1 MKDFVMNFKEDP
13 KRAELQA
20 IRVLSLGDIAILPTD
35 TVYGLH
41 ALATFQVTSSR
52 LARLKGYEAGQR
64 SFILLARDLDEVGA
78 WAELS
83 DDERALIEQYSP
95 GAVTWICRARSV
107 TPPYWLGE
115 LEGRPTVA
123 FRIPDH
129 AFLQCLLHVLPGPLF
144 STSANR
150 AGQGSL
156 ESADEIAK
164 LFEDK
169 VKLVVSDP
177 DLEAAMARDGASV
190 STLVDLSTGNP
201 RVLREGKVNLSFG
214 AGR

>member
-1 MKDFVMNFKEDP
+1 MKDFVMNFREDP
-13 KRAELQA
+13 RRAELQA
-20 IRVLSLGDIAILPTD
+20 IRVLSTGNIAILPTD

-41 ALATFQVTSSR
+41 GLASLPSSCRR
-52 LARLKGYEAGQR
+52 LAQLKGYEEGQR
-64 SFILLARDLDEVGA
+64 SFILLARDLKTVAD
-78 WAELS
+78 WAEIS

-95 GAVTWICRARSV
+95 GAVTWICRACAE
-107 TPPYWLGE
+107 TPPDWLGE
-115 LEGRPTVA
+115 LEGRVTVA

-129 AFLQCLLHVLPGPLF
+129 AFLQSLLRVLPSPLF

-156 ESADEIAK
+156 ESAAEIAK

-169 VKLVVSDP
+169 VQLVVSDP
-177 DLEAAMARDGASV
+177 DLEAAMEHGGASA

>member
-1 MKDFVMNFKEDP
+1 MKDFVMNFREDP
-13 KRAELQA
+13 GRAELQA
-20 IRVLSLGDIAILPTD
+20 IRVLSTGDIAILPTD

-41 ALATFQVTSSR
+41 GLAQLPFTCSR
-52 LARLKGYEAGQR
+52 LCELKGYEEGQR
-64 SFILLARDLDEVGA
+64 SFILLARNLDAVGA
-78 WAELS
+78 WADLS
-83 DDERALIEQYSP
+83 DDDRALIEQHSP
-95 GAVTWICRARSV
+95 GAVTWICRARPE
-107 TPPYWLGE
+107 TPPNWRGE
-115 LEGRPTVA
+115 LEGRSTVA

-129 AFLQCLLHVLPGPLF
+129 AFLQSLLRVLPSPLF

-169 VKLVVSDP
+169 VQLVVSDP
-177 DLEAAMARDGASV
+177 DLEAAMQRDGASA

-201 RVLREGKVNLSFG
+201 KVLREGKVNLSFG